1 MSISPVSIAVVDGKT
16 ITQRVEL
23 KSAGAGN
30 AVRIKAVEGGHYILA
45 EGNQGFAPENI
56 TVKRVGKDLHVAL
69 AGTDPSQPELI
80 IEGFYDM
87 TGQLVGR
94 AEDGTYYSYIASDA
108 QQEHL
113 PAYLMEDASAGQV
126 LGGESLTGFAD
137 GLVAGA
143 GATGWPLPLLVG
155 LGALGLLGAGLA
167 LAGGGGGGGHD
178 SPPAP
183 APVGQAAIGGVNDN
197 MGTKQGP
204 LRPGDITDDTTPT
217 FTGRGTPGNTVN
229 VYDNG
234 QLIGTAPVNPDG
246 TWMFTPTTPLDP
258 GPHDI
263 TTTQTNPG
271 GISGPSSPPV
281 SIVVD
286 TSTPSSPGIG
296 GINDDLLPNTG
307 PVPTDGTGITNDPT
321 PTFTGRGTP
330 GDTVNILDN
339 GKVIGTAPVKPDG
352 TWTFTP
358 DTPLDPG
365 PHDITTTQTNPA
377 GTTGPAS
384 PPVSIT
390 VDTSTPASPGLG
402 GINDD
407 VGPKTGP
414 VPTDGTG
421 ITDDPTPTF
430 TGRGTPGDTV
440 NILDNGKVIG
450 TAPVNPDGTWTFT
463 PDTPLDPGP
472 HDITTTQTN
481 PAGTTGPASPSIP
494 IVIDPTA
501 PDKPANTAGG
511 GGIQDINDNVGP
523 VMGPIAKDGIGATD
537 DTTPTL
543 HGSGI
548 KASQTVIVYADGVE
562 VPGTVVYDRAAGTW
576 SFDPSPELAPG
587 VYSFTVALSNAA
599 GTGPQSDAHIVTL
612 DTSPPPA
619 PINTAGGGGIQD
631 INDNVGPVT
640 GPIAK
645 DGIGATDDT
654 TPTLHG
660 SGIKASET
668 VTVYADGVEVPGTV
682 VYDRAAGTWSFDP
695 SPALA
700 AGIYSFTVALSNGAG
715 TGPQSD
721 PHIVTL
727 DTSPPPAPINT
738 AGGGGIQDI
747 NDNVGPVTGPIAKD
761 GIGATDDTTPTLHGS
776 GIKASETVTV
786 YADGVEV
793 PGTVVY
799 DRAAGTWSFDPSP
812 ALAAGIYSFTVALS
826 NAAGTGPQSDPHIV
840 TLDTSPPPAPIN
852 TAGGGGIHDIND
864 NVGPVMGPIAKDGV
878 GYTDD
883 TTPTLYGSGIK
894 VSEAV
899 TVYADAVEVP
909 GTVLYDRAA
918 GTWSFDPSPE
928 LAPGV
933 YSFTVALSN
942 AAGTGPQSDP
952 HIVTL
957 DTSTPAIPVAGAGG
971 IDQIV
976 DNVETITGVIPNDG
990 VGLTNDI
997 IPTLSGTGLLPGQ
1010 TVKVYDDGVL
1020 VAGTITYGPAAGSWS
1035 FEPTNPLTDGAH
1047 VLTTSLTN
1055 GAGVEGPQS
1064 AGQTV
1069 TIDFIPPPV
1078 TLDSVSNDNLVT
1090 PALIPNG
1097 GTTSDNTP
1105 LVSGTGEEG
1114 SVVTVTATDSLGA
1127 VVTLAPVTVVGGV
1140 WSVNSSA
1147 LADGTY
1153 TFSADASDGANHA
1166 TTSATRMVTIDT
1178 VLPTSAL
1185 VTMMGKDS
1193 GSSITDFLT
1202 NDGSAEHLV
1211 QGTLASALA
1220 AGEKVQISTDGGSAW
1235 VDAYVSGTNWSAVDP
1250 AVHTASWNI
1259 LARVVDLAGNTT
1271 TSSQAVT
1278 LDTVAPNPPYDFKVT
1293 GQNVHVTLSDTTLV
1307 AGDLVNVISG
1317 NSRFQHVLT
1326 AAEVTAQS
1334 TTFTLPAG
1342 MPAPTGVA
1350 MADRAGN
1357 SSSTIISSSV
1367 SALYSFDGVPDNTAV
1382 PAINTFSGPFGG
1394 LTMDTTDDGAVIGT
1408 SNFPGYGET
1417 GQSLIFT
1424 TLGHTNATISGSFAD
1439 AKTISFNYGAN
1450 DDSAA
1455 YVEWFGTGG
1464 SLGTQAISGSLIP
1477 FTTLS
1482 YSAPD
1487 GVFVNSFV
1495 IHIPN
1500 GDFGVAQID
1509 TMAIS
1514 GFKDS
1519 AAPAASQTI
1528 NITSDGAYYGGTN
1541 DNTFNLA
1548 DVTYFSGAN
1557 AGVHGNAGA
1566 DTLVLTGATQTLD
1579 LTTLIDKLHS
1589 VETID
1594 LTGTGNNTLKLSVED
1609 VLDQGGAGLF
1619 DTASSKVQMM
1629 VKGNA
1634 GDVVN
1639 LEDMLHNGTDPGDWA
1654 AAAPVVVA
1662 GVTYD
1667 VYQHSSLNAELLVQ
1681 QGVTTNLV

>member
-501 PDKPANTAGG
+501 PDKPA
-511 GGIQDINDNVGP
+511 
-523 VMGPIAKDGIGATD
+523 
-537 DTTPTL
+537 
-543 HGSGI
+543 
-548 KASQTVIVYADGVE
+548 
-562 VPGTVVYDRAAGTW
+562 
-576 SFDPSPELAPG
+576 
-587 VYSFTVALSNAA
+587 
-599 GTGPQSDAHIVTL
+599 
-612 DTSPPPA
+612 
-619 PINTAGGGGIQD
+619 
-631 INDNVGPVT
+631 
-640 GPIAK
+640 
-645 DGIGATDDT
+645 
-654 TPTLHG
+654 
-660 SGIKASET
+660 
-668 VTVYADGVEVPGTV
+668 
-682 VYDRAAGTWSFDP
+682 
-695 SPALA
+695 
-700 AGIYSFTVALSNGAG
+700 
-715 TGPQSD
+715 
-721 PHIVTL
+721 
-727 DTSPPPAPINT
+727 NT